1 MRRRIEEGRKS
12 LRRTALIIVA
22 VTGLFAGGMAV
33 LSRDYVAPY
42 STPVGQVVLALVLGV
57 FAGGLIWIRNA
68 ADIRPPER
76 FLAGADQLDQALRRA
91 PGVPAPAAPGAGGVA
106 R

>member
-22 VTGLFAGGMAV
+22 VTALFAGGLAV
-33 LSRDYVAPY
+33 FSRDYVAPY
-42 STPVGQVVLALVLGV
+42 STPFGQVMLAIVLAV
-57 FAGGLIWIRNA
+57 FAAGLMWIRLGRQPQA
-68 ADIRPPER
+68 ARAVPGRRRPGRP
-76 FLAGADQLDQALRRA
+76 GA
-91 PGVPAPAAPGAGGVA
+91 AAPDRRPVRRGGG